1 MDLKTL
7 TNEELE
13 MLIYEA
19 RNELTDARWYKKLLQ
34 ERKNRNLDEWE
45 EL

>member
-1 MDLKTL
+1 MDLKLL

-19 RNELTDARWYKKLLQ
+19 RNELIDARWYKKLLQ
-34 ERKNRNLDEWE
+34 ERNRRSAE
-45 EL
+45 E